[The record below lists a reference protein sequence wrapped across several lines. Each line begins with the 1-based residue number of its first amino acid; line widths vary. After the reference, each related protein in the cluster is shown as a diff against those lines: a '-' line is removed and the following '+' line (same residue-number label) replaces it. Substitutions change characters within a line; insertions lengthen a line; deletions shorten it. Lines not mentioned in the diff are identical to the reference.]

1 MGRTIRT
8 KEYAV
13 LIEKLIKARHEAG
26 LRQIDVAKLF
36 NRPQSFISRVEAGE
50 YRLDVLELKRLAK
63 IYKKDIRYFI
73 N

>member
-63 IYKKDIRYFI
+63 IYKKPIGYFI
-73 N
+73 

>member
-8 KEYAV
+8 KEYAT
-13 LIEKLIKARHEAG
+13 LIDKLIKARHEAG

-50 YRLDVLELKRLAK
+50 YRLDVLELKRLAR
-63 IYKKDIRYFI
+63 IYKRDVGYFI
-73 N
+73 S

>member
-13 LIEKLIKARHEAG
+13 LIEKLIKTRHEAG

-63 IYKKDIRYFI
+63 IYKKPIGYFI
-73 N
+73 

>member
-26 LRQIDVAKLF
+26 LRQIEVAKLV
-36 NRPQSFISRVEAGE
+36 NRPQSYISRMESGE
-50 YRLDVLELKRLAK
+50 YRLDVLELKRFTK
-63 IYKKDIRYFI
+63 IYRKKIEYFMS
-73 N
+73 

>member
-26 LRQIDVAKLF
+26 LRQIEVAKLV
-36 NRPQSFISRVEAGE
+36 NRPQSFISRMESGE
-50 YRLDVLELKRLAK
+50 YRVDVLELKRFAK
-63 IYKKDIRYFI
+63 IYRKGIEYFMS
-73 N
+73 